1 AAGRHGAGRRGHQEG
16 RRRALPHRGDHHR
29 GVRRAGAPR
38 PGGRRA
44 EVRRGLAHRRGAGTV
59 NYRAASSPRGA
70 RPWRPRSRTAR
81 CSSSEKEQPM
91 RITEITPAQAV
102 TIAGG
107 PTLCTPGEAAT
118 AVADMLQD
126 PTVAQGHRLADAVA
140 HVQHAVREA
149 CPWWDTIQAPE
160 GASAWSDQE

>member
-1 AAGRHGAGRRGHQEG
+1 
-16 RRRALPHRGDHHR
+16 
-29 GVRRAGAPR
+29 
-38 PGGRRA
+38 
-44 EVRRGLAHRRGAGTV
+44 
-59 NYRAASSPRGA
+59 
-70 RPWRPRSRTAR
+70 
-81 CSSSEKEQPM
+81 M

-160 GASAWSDQE
+160 GASAWSDQEAELQAAEAVLHLAQEHGVRHQVQVPAGWAPCSCDEEDQADPFLAMMQALAASLEEADQADEQPEQGDNRP